1 MTDQPSIPDGQQEQP
16 GADGD
21 QETQQQSEEPSSDQ
35 SDDMSVPEESALSE
49 TDVGEWWH
57 QQAQII
63 YNFNGQ
69 TNAQGSHFGHLLSS
83 SVRRVTG
90 RLPPEELVMA
100 LRHFVPTTS
109 MSAAVTTLSEH
120 HLVVLSGAEGSG
132 RRTGALAV
140 LREVIGDS
148 QPVTSLPPSHT
159 MAELADADDGRY
171 QVGRGYLVQDWIS
184 EGAAGALRQFDMDQ
198 LRRKLMRIGAYLVVT
213 GNLGARDR
221 PVEGLV
227 VDWARPDPVAVF
239 DARLRASKVTLDPTE
254 LERVRERV
262 RKLQQPRDVVTV
274 VERIADGVDTALE
287 ALGDVEKKRVTRWFE
302 DKPST
307 REVLSITVLAFLHGI
322 PELEFQGMLARLVEL
337 YEAPADDITRP
348 ANSIAGVLPQYPSN
362 ETDEQTL
369 DVMVRSLS
377 GGADGLGDRRR
388 VFKSVHYRER
398 VITELTVQYGFELWA
413 PLRQWIAEAAKLP
426 SPEARLQLALG
437 VALMCRHAPDQV
449 ERFLGQWADGLAAER
464 LTAAYVLSWM
474 CGDDLLAAT
483 ALRIAVRWTDNAGTR
498 RAATSAM
505 AFGGQ
510 LGIRYQS
517 EALSC
522 LWHLALRG
530 EPAST
535 RARESMALLLCAAV
549 VDPDSATTVLS
560 FLRSALRQLLAR
572 GVESQARGR
581 HHLRVRKALFAVL
594 TVLSARPEGSAEPM
608 AAVILRT
615 LPARTQRL
623 GELWAE
629 VLRSA
634 RHRGDAIDALR
645 DTLVALA
652 GERNSRDAVRALGAA
667 VRTHLSDEECRLLH
681 VDLSTVLAER
691 GTEASSR
698 PLVAALLE
706 ALQGAQQ

>member
-1 MTDQPSIPDGQQEQP
+1 MTDQP
-16 GADGD
+16 GADTE
-21 QETQQQSEEPSSDQ
+21 QATQQQSEEPSSDQ
-35 SDDMSVPEESALSE
+35 ADGMSVPEESALSE
-49 TDVGEWWH
+49 TDVGEWRR

-69 TNAQGSHFGHLLSS
+69 TNAHGSHFGHLASS

-90 RLPPEELVMA
+90 RLPPEELVTA

-109 MSAAVTTLSEH
+109 MSAAVTTLTEH
-120 HLVVLSGAEGSG
+120 HLVVLNGAEGSG

-148 QPVTSLPPSHT
+148 QPVSVLPPSHT
-159 MAELADADDGRY
+159 IAELVDVNNARY

-184 EGAAGALRQFDMDQ
+184 EGAAGSLWQFDMDQ
-198 LRRKLMRIGAYLVVT
+198 LRRKLTEIGAYLVVT
-213 GNLGARDR
+213 GSLDARDR
-221 PVEGLV
+221 HVEGLV
-227 VDWARPDPVAVF
+227 VDWARPDSVAVF
-239 DARLRASKVTLDPTE
+239 DARLPASKVTLDPTE
-254 LERVRERV
+254 LKRVYDRV
-262 RKLQQPRDVVTV
+262 GKLQHPRDVVAV
-274 VERIADGVDTALE
+274 VELIADGVDTALE
-287 ALGDVEKKRVTRWFE
+287 ALGDVERSRVTRWFD

-307 REVLSITVLAFLHGI
+307 REVFSITVLAFLYGI

-337 YEAPADDITRP
+337 YEAPTDDITRP
-348 ANSIAGVLPQYPSN
+348 ANSIADRLPQYPSN
-362 ETDEQTL
+362 EADEQTL
-369 DVMVRSLS
+369 DVVRSLS
-377 GGADGLGDRRR
+377 GDADGLGDRRR
-388 VFKSVHYRER
+388 VFKSVHYREQ
-398 VITELTVQYGFELWA
+398 VFTELTVRYGFELWA
-413 PLRQWIAEAAKLP
+413 PLCQWIAEAARMP

-437 VALMCRHAPDQV
+437 VALMCQHAPDQV
-449 ERFLGQWADGLAAER
+449 EQFLGQWADGLAAER

-517 EALSC
+517 KALSC

-549 VDPDSATTVLS
+549 VDPASATTVLR
-560 FLRSALRQLLAR
+560 FLCSALRQLLAG
-572 GVESQARGR
+572 GVESQAHGR
-581 HHLRVRKALFAVL
+581 HHLRVRKALSAVL
-594 TVLSARPEGSAEPM
+594 TVLSARPDGSAAPM

-634 RHRGDAIDALR
+634 PHRGEAIDALR
-645 DTLVALA
+645 DTLDALT
-652 GERNSRDAVRALGAA
+652 GDGNSRDAVRALGAA

-681 VDLSTVLAER
+681 VDLATALAEH
-691 GTEASSR
+691 GTAASSR

-706 ALQGAQQ
+706 ALRGTQQ